1 MANKSST
8 IIVRIE
14 PDIKS
19 KAEAIMNNLGLP
31 VSVVINAL
39 YHQIIY
45 TNSIPFPLTLPE
57 RFITEDEIGT
67 DRFNQMME
75 MAVAEASNGEGDPAD
90 EVLERIRKKLKN
102 V

>member
-8 IIVRIE
+8 IIVRME

-19 KAEAIMNNLGLP
+19 RAEAIMNNLGLP

-45 TNSIPFPLTLPE
+45 TQSIPFSLTLPNRLPVEEDMSKEEFKTKMEESVGQAE
-57 RFITEDEIGT
+57 RGDTVPVDEAFKII
-67 DRFNQMME
+67 N
-75 MAVAEASNGEGDPAD
+75 SN
-90 EVLERIRKKLKN
+90 IKK
-102 V
+102 